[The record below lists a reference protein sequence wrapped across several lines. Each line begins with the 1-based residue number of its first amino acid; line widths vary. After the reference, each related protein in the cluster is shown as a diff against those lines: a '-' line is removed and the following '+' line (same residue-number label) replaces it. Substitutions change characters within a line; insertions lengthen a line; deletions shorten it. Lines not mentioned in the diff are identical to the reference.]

1 METAEAK
8 IAYFDC
14 QFGAAGDMLLGALL
28 DAGLDEPLWLAEL
41 KKIALPKDSFEI
53 AIKTV
58 QRSNITARKVDV
70 IAHDHVHERKASEIE
85 KIISASKISDP
96 ARELALRIVRRLA
109 VCEGKLHGIA
119 PSEVHLHEL
128 GAIDSIVDITG
139 FAIGYDMLGL
149 ERSFI
154 SRIPLGR
161 GVVKMEHGH
170 FPLPAPAVARMLADI
185 QAPTLDFEIDF
196 ECLTPTAVAI
206 MAEISQD
213 WGKLPRFEAIKS
225 VGYGAGT
232 KDVPDWPNVCR
243 VILGS
248 Q

>member
-1 METAEAK
+1 MPETN

-28 DAGLDEPLWLAEL
+28 DAGLDKQLWLGEL
-41 KKIALPKDSFEI
+41 KKLALPKDSFEI
-53 AIKTV
+53 AVASV
-58 QRSNITARKVDV
+58 QRSSITAKKVDV
-70 IAHDHVHERKASEIE
+70 ITHDHVHERKASEIE
-85 KIISASKISDP
+85 KIIESSKFAEP
-96 ARELALRIVRRLA
+96 AKDLALRIVRRLA

-128 GAIDSIVDITG
+128 GAIDTIVDITG
-139 FAIGYDMLGL
+139 FAIGYHMLGL
-149 ERSFI
+149 EKSFI

-161 GVVKMEHGH
+161 GIVKMEHGH
-170 FPLPAPAVARMLADI
+170 FPLPAPAVARMLADV

-213 WGKLPRFEAIKS
+213 WGRLPRFEAIKS

-232 KDVPDWPNVCR
+232 KDAPHWPNVCR
-243 VILGS
+243 IILGS
-248 Q
+248 